1 MKIHWARRD
10 IFEAALYV
18 LLECSSDNKLLF
30 FCRMHT
36 HLRSCCHHTYSTSDG
51 EPTAL
56 VQDMHVGLFCLI
68 WWYKGRRVSVH
79 ASAATLLAAPGA
91 VLLFCR
97 MYTEV
102 RCMLLRLKGK
112 QGEKNCHHPCCSC
125 DSHSAALLRDTY
137 IPQAAVMS
145 YSGTMGQQAYTV
157 QARLNCLYGNLML
170 FCRMHSL
177 FWTEI
182 IGSQWC
188 KGQERYCNLGCYHPY
203 CSSDSKLAASL

>member
-1 MKIHWARRD
+1 MFYSSAP
-10 IFEAALYV
+10 LTTNC
-18 LLECSSDNKLLF
+18 CSSAG
-30 FCRMHT
+30 CI
-36 HLRSCCHHTYSTSDG
+36 HTYAHAATTL
-51 EPTAL
+51 TAPL
-56 VQDMHVGLFCLI
+56 MVNLPLLCRTCTLGCFVLYGGTN
-68 WWYKGRRVSVH
+68 GRRVSVH